1 MPGVFLII
9 SEDNISTQMSLHSPG
24 DVVYL
29 LKDAYEFARDNWAII
44 LGLLSLS
51 GGGSAFSFKVTGLI
65 EIIKNVFLFS
75 EDVRSKK
82 LDNDSKELDLQ
93 LKRLELKQKIKDSGI
108 NPESLVAPLED
119 VVESKMNFIR
129 SRTYCYWRF
138 FCFA

>member
-1 MPGVFLII
+1 
-9 SEDNISTQMSLHSPG
+9 MSLHSPG

-44 LGLLSLS
+44 LGLLVFL

-119 VVESKMNFIR
+119 VVESTDSLEVEPIVTGDSSVLLDSVDENEESIDIEDL
-129 SRTYCYWRF
+129 
-138 FCFA
+138 